1 MTIIVG
7 APVVYP
13 SPNTNQQA
21 PIPRP
26 DRFRRRKLTTLA
38 DVVDRLLRMDEVNPA
53 EPRAVERCILA
64 AQSALNNFL
73 SYTTS
78 GFKYYDA
85 RARLV
90 LEPQVQLGAFAVS
103 SGVVTPTTAVSWP
116 SWILQG
122 VLRIAQHAY
131 PVLSFSGS
139 TITVDASI
147 PNGSYTSGV
156 LEHVFV
162 RLPQDFRRRGGI
174 VDGREQYPVEDVSAG
189 ILQSWSDYF
198 DWAASSSQ
206 RTFAAMTINQ
216 RFQGE
221 LMLAVWPG
229 FTVRKELSMFY
240 ERYPQTLQTHR
251 VGAGTVSIT
260 GTTVTASGFSFVDD
274 HVGSTITIATG
285 NEADIRKSLS
295 STSLV
300 QAQRVIVQRNSATEV
315 VIDAPL
321 SSNLSE
327 TFATRTFYISD
338 VVDVMPGSM
347 AEAFIRLAEY
357 EVARQSTSKS
367 ADRRMK
373 EFMEA
378 NMLAMADDCRYKASS
393 DDDPFRYAFSGYG
406 LGDVDTRP

>member
-1 MTIIVG
+1 MTIING
-7 APVVYP
+7 IPAASP
-13 SPNTNQQA
+13 SPNTSQQS

-26 DRFRRRKLTTLA
+26 DRFRRRRLLTLA
-38 DVVDRLLRMDEVNPA
+38 DVVDRLLRMDEVNPG
-53 EPRAVERCILA
+53 EPRAIERSILA
-64 AQSALNNFL
+64 AQAALSNFL

-85 RARLV
+85 RAKLL
-90 LEPQVQLGAFAVS
+90 LEPLIQLGGFSVTG
-103 SGVVTPTTAVSWP
+103 GVVSPDDATVWP
-116 SWILQG
+116 DWILQG
-122 VLRIAQHAY
+122 VLRVGQQSY
-131 PVLSFSGS
+131 PVLAYGGG

-147 PNGSYTSGV
+147 PDGTYTAGI
-156 LEHVFV
+156 LEHVFI
-162 RLPQDFRRRGGI
+162 RLPQDFRRRGSI

-198 DWAASSSQ
+198 DWASSSSQ
-206 RTFAAMTINQ
+206 RVFAAMTINQ

-240 ERYPQTLQTHR
+240 ERYPQPIETHR
-251 VGAGTVSIT
+251 AGAGTISVT
-260 GTTVTASGFSFVDD
+260 GTTVTATGYSFVED
-274 HVGSTITIATG
+274 HVGSALVIATG

-295 STSLV
+295 AASLV

-321 SSNLSE
+321 SNNLSE
-327 TFATRTFYISD
+327 TFGTRTFYISD
-338 VVDVMPGSM
+338 IVDVMPGSM
-347 AEAFIRLAEY
+347 TESFVRLAEY
-357 EVARQSTSKS
+357 EVARQSTNKS
-367 ADRRMK
+367 ASSRMK

-378 NMLAMADDCRYKASS
+378 NLLAMADDSRYKSS
-393 DDDPFRYAFSGYG
+393 ADDDPFRYPFSGYG